1 MTEHVVNEE
10 DTYTEGC
17 SGMKSRPTQRKE
29 NIQIER
35 KGQLE
40 ENQRGDRKTKA
51 ESSRN

>member
-1 MTEHVVNEE
+1 MTVHVMNEE
-10 DTYTEGC
+10 DTYTKGC
-17 SGMKSRPTQRKE
+17 SGMKSRPRQRKE

-51 ESSRN
+51 ESSLD